1 MNIRSQNVPSSGT
14 IILEKAS
21 SYAKE
26 LNIENVKASDGW
38 LRRRKERRNI
48 TFKKISG
55 ESNFVT
61 PEMVNA
67 SKETSLPTLL
77 SNYDLKDIYNADEFG
92 LFYKCMTNETCQLK
106 SEKSTGR
113 KLSKVRITS
122 MAAANAVGDKI
133 PMFVIRKAQKPCYFK
148 NVKVSPC

>member
-1 MNIRSQNVPSSGT
+1 
-14 IILEKAS
+14 
-21 SYAKE
+21 
-26 LNIENVKASDGW
+26 
-38 LRRRKERRNI
+38 
-48 TFKKISG
+48 
-55 ESNFVT
+55 
-61 PEMVNA
+61 MVNA

-106 SEKSTGR
+106 SEKSTGG